1 MKNDS
6 FNNIISEKMDRVTFG
21 SIGLA
26 CNLVSENYDNLPLL
40 KHYPIDKID
49 LYYLRSQITL
59 LAIKNRNEEK
69 VEFNVISRDKDIIK
83 KIAYYIVVFD
93 YFDKGNKSMLVKDYA
108 RYKKET
114 KGKYLVEDTYKPIYA
129 LIKLSKNY

>member
-6 FNNIISEKMDRVTFG
+6 FNNIIMENVDRFTFG
-21 SIGLA
+21 VLGLA

-49 LYYLRSQITL
+49 LYYLRSQFTL
-59 LAIKNRNEEK
+59 LAFKNRYKEK
-69 VEFNVISRDKDIIK
+69 VNFNIISRDRDIIK
-83 KIAYYIVVFD
+83 KIASIVVFD
-93 YFDKGNKSMLVKDYA
+93 YFSEGNKSILARDYE

-114 KGKYLVEDTYKPIYA
+114 KGKYLVKDTYKLIYA
-129 LIKLSKNY
+129 LIKLM

>member
-1 MKNDS
+1 
-6 FNNIISEKMDRVTFG
+6 MDRVTFG
-21 SIGLA
+21 AIGLA

-69 VEFNVISRDKDIIK
+69 VKFNIITRDKDIIK
-83 KIAYYIVVFD
+83 KIAFIVVFD
-93 YFDKGNKSMLVKDYA
+93 YFDKGNKSMLFKDYV

-114 KGKYLVEDTYKPIYA
+114 KGKCLVEDTYKPICT
-129 LIKLSKNY
+129 LIKLM

>member
-6 FNNIISEKMDRVTFG
+6 FNNMILENMDRVTFG
-21 SIGLA
+21 ALALA

-59 LAIKNRNEEK
+59 LAVKNRSNEK
-69 VEFNVISRDKDIIK
+69 VEFNIITRDKDIIK
-83 KIAYYIVVFD
+83 KIAHIVVFD
-93 YFDKGNKSMLVKDYA
+93 YFDKGNKSMLVKDYE

-129 LIKLSKNY
+129 LIKLM